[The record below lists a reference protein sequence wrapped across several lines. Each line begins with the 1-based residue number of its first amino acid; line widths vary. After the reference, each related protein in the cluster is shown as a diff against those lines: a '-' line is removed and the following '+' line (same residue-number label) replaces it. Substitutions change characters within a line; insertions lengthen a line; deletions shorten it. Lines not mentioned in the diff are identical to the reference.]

1 MKNPF
6 KQPVVILAN
15 GEFPS
20 HKTPL
25 GFLSLAGTV
34 ICADGSA
41 NLLRSL
47 NLKPHIII
55 GDLDSISEKH
65 SYEGLIVDDSSQSNT
80 DLEKAI
86 EFTMRNSVKE
96 ITVLGAVGN
105 RDDMSFANIQLLFN
119 YFKKIDIKII
129 TDYFSIEC
137 ISGKKIFKS
146 FSGQRVSLATSDQN
160 CTITTSNLKY
170 SISGKIDPSLSLISN
185 ESLGDRFTLSS
196 SDPLIV
202 FRGHNNKL

>member
-1 MKNPF
+1 MKNLF

-34 ICADGSA
+34 ICTDGSA

-86 EFTMRNSVKE
+86 EFTMLNSVKE

-137 ISGKKIFKS
+137 IIGKKIFKS

>member
-1 MKNPF
+1 M
-6 KQPVVILAN
+6 
-15 GEFPS
+15 
-20 HKTPL
+20 
-25 GFLSLAGTV
+25 
-34 ICADGSA
+34 
-41 NLLRSL
+41 
-47 NLKPHIII
+47 
-55 GDLDSISEKH
+55 
-65 SYEGLIVDDSSQSNT
+65 IVDDSSQSNT

>member
-1 MKNPF
+1 MKNLF

-86 EFTMRNSVKE
+86 EFTMLNSVKE

-137 ISGKKIFKS
+137 IIGKKIFKS
-146 FSGQRVSLATSDQN
+146 FSGQRVSLATSNQN

-185 ESLGDRFTLSS
+185 ESLGDRFTISS

>member
-1 MKNPF
+1 MKNLF

-86 EFTMRNSVKE
+86 EFTLRNSVKE

-137 ISGKKIFKS
+137 IIGKKIFKS
-146 FSGQRVSLATSDQN
+146 FSGQRVSLATRNQN

-185 ESLGDRFTLSS
+185 ESLGDRFTISS

>member
-105 RDDMSFANIQLLFN
+105 RDDMSFANIHLLFN

>member
-1 MKNPF
+1 MKNLF

-15 GEFPS
+15 GEFPN
-20 HKTPL
+20 HETPL
-25 GFLSLAGTV
+25 GLLSLAGTV

-41 NLLRSL
+41 NILRSL

-55 GDLDSISEKH
+55 GDLDSIAKKH
-65 SYEGLIVDDSSQSNT
+65 SYEGLIVDDSNQSNT

-86 EFTMRNSVKE
+86 EFTMLNSVKE
-96 ITVLGAVGN
+96 VTVLGAVGN
-105 RDDMSFANIQLLFN
+105 RDDMSFVNIQLLFK
-119 YFKKIDIKII
+119 YFEKIDIKII

-137 ISGKKIFKS
+137 IIGKKIFKS
-146 FSGQRVSLATSDQN
+146 FCGQRVSLATNNHS

-170 SISGKIDPSLSLISN
+170 SISGKIDPSVSLISN

-196 SDPLIV
+196 SEPLIV

>member
-1 MKNPF
+1 MKNLF

-137 ISGKKIFKS
+137 IIGKKIFKS
-146 FSGQRVSLATSDQN
+146 FSGQRVSLATSNQN

-185 ESLGDRFTLSS
+185 ESLGDRFTISS

>member
-1 MKNPF
+1 MKNIF

-86 EFTMRNSVKE
+86 EFTLRNSVKE

-137 ISGKKIFKS
+137 IIGKKIFKS
-146 FSGQRVSLATSDQN
+146 FSGQRVSLATSNQN

-185 ESLGDRFTLSS
+185 ESLGDRFTISS

>member
-1 MKNPF
+1 MKNLF

-86 EFTMRNSVKE
+86 EFTLRNSVKE

-137 ISGKKIFKS
+137 IIGKKIFKS
-146 FSGQRVSLATSDQN
+146 FSGQRVSLATSNQN

-185 ESLGDRFTLSS
+185 ESLGDRFTISS

>member
-1 MKNPF
+1 MKNLF

-25 GFLSLAGTV
+25 GLLSLAGTV

-47 NLKPHIII
+47 NLIPHIII
-55 GDLDSISEKH
+55 GDLDSLAE
-65 SYEGLIVDDSSQSNT
+65 SYSYQGLIVDDSSQSNT

-86 EFTMRNSVKE
+86 EFIMLNSVKE
-96 ITVLGAVGN
+96 VTVLGAVGN
-105 RDDMSFANIQLLFN
+105 RDDMSFANIQLLFR
-119 YFKKIDIKII
+119 YFEKIDIKII

-137 ISGKKIFKS
+137 IIGKKVFKS
-146 FSGQRVSLATSDQN
+146 FSGQRVSLATNDQS

-170 SISGKIDPSLSLISN
+170 GISGKIDTSLSLISN

-196 SDPLIV
+196 SEPLIV